1 MNPDDSFDGNTAQSR
16 MIVEKIAQQVIDVY
30 GKPPSDAQPHPM
42 VKWLVG
48 AIAAFGSASLIGLG
62 FWLVSSVS
70 TMRETLARMDE
81 RQVMSTSVL
90 ADRFQAIDDR
100 LARLEGLNRQDD
112 GGSR

>member
-1 MNPDDSFDGNTAQSR
+1 MSEGSAGDNAQVRRLLEQLRESY
-16 MIVEKIAQQVIDVY
+16 AAP
-30 GKPPSDAQPHPM
+30 KPEVPPV

-81 RQVMSTSVL
+81 RQVLSATTL
-90 ADRFQAIDDR
+90 ADRFQAIDSR
-100 LARLEGLNRQDD
+100 LARLEEAKGVGR
-112 GGSR
+112 